1 MYYNKQVVPGKPNT
15 WNSCVFFS
23 HCNKYQSYVN
33 NVNVLCRSPMMR
45 LQIGTAP
52 SAPVNGLC
60 YRKYLNLCLNTLP
73 VSEQSAEIKP
83 HLIMTESF

>member
-1 MYYNKQVVPGKPNT
+1 
-15 WNSCVFFS
+15 
-23 HCNKYQSYVN
+23 
-33 NVNVLCRSPMMR
+33 MR

-52 SAPVNGLC
+52 PAPVNGLC